1 MKIKSLLLNVL
12 SVGML
17 FSGFLALNTRIEQ
30 NVNPGIEEVGIE
42 YNNHTG
48 IKLADVKAAEIEG
61 VEYSKTYAQYA
72 KDSEGKYYVRF
83 ATAIKASSLDSIVY
97 HRAEMVGADETVY
110 EASDIE
116 VTTVYSHLTAN
127 GVNTYFD
134 GTDLVSEPNENTK
147 NYYWACYTIKFG
159 NENFHKSNLSVTLD
173 INETSTENV
182 KEITLTKLVNDSI
195 NNSLD
200 VDSAYAVSGATT
212 KYRMEGE
219 CADIH
224 YINNKNDVTKDTFSD
239 FYCIAFSDKLSNNLA
254 TRNLNN
260 CPDSHLTFN
269 FNSSHSYKVKLNL
282 MISAHGK
289 STPTFDLSKYIR
301 ITNDGI
307 VDNENVRYQVDLSEK
322 SFTWEEAV
330 PLVWGG
336 DVNDEYWRFK
346 NVEVEVGVY
355 KGANSLTIN
364 MIGVGGANI
373 DYIELDSSATFDGFD
388 NTHYNDDDSR
398 WFVETKPTDTE
409 TGVLTV
415 EKYFGEAL
423 KQYSYGI
430 PALKDESGNLNPL
443 YKVED
448 YGYSFRVKNE
458 TLKIKIGAV
467 STITIDDE
475 NVKFA
480 NGRNKLT
487 KDSGQLLT
495 DVDLSLVDGRKVTS
509 FDVYDAVTNARLG
522 VAKVGSYVFPDDDVI
537 LRPRAFIM
545 DGFTQLDPTGEQ
557 GTRKPQKRSEGTNFD
572 ETLFTSASTLGSIIV
587 GKDVEGIYG
596 EEGVQFGYTGTLP
609 KGAIFRA
616 NTKVGTTSA
625 VITMN
630 KAHQWAYTFKNAG
643 ENPINLRLNQVN
655 SGATVEPNDAG
666 VELVLQPGEAKQFV
680 ITISFTKGSANKN
693 ALSLFT
699 VLEDTVNLKMEM
711 AMSVKLA
718 K

>member
-17 FSGFLALNTRIEQ
+17 FSGFLALNTRIEK

-42 YNNHTG
+42 YNNNSG
-48 IKLADVKAAEIEG
+48 VKLADVKAAEIEG

-116 VTTVYSHLTAN
+116 VTTVYSYLTAN

-134 GTDLVSEPNENTK
+134 GTELVNEPNENTK
-147 NYYWACYTIKFG
+147 HYYWACYTIKFG

-173 INETSTENV
+173 INETSTENI
-182 KEITLTKLVNDSI
+182 KETTLSKLVIDSI

-200 VDSAYAVSGATT
+200 VDPAYAVSGATT

-289 STPTFDLSKYIR
+289 STPTFDLSKYIS

-355 KGANSLTIN
+355 KGANALTIN

-373 DYIELDSSATFDGFD
+373 DYIELDSSATFTGFD
-388 NTHYNDDDSR
+388 NNHYNEDTSR
-398 WFVETKPTDTE
+398 WFVKTKPTDTE

-415 EKYFGEAL
+415 EKNFNGAY
-423 KQYSYGI
+423 KQYSYGL

-443 YKVED
+443 YNEED

-458 TLKIKIGAV
+458 TLKIKLNAI
-467 STITIDDE
+467 STLTIDDE

-480 NGRNKLT
+480 NGTNSLTRASGELLT
-487 KDSGQLLT
+487 KD
-495 DVDLSLVDGRKVTS
+495 DLALVDGRYVS
-509 FDVYDAVTNARLG
+509 EFDVFDAASGVSLG
-522 VAKVGSYVFPDDDVI
+522 VAKVGTFTFLDDDAI
-537 LRPRAFIM
+537 LRPRAYLR
-545 DGFTQLDPTGEQ
+545 DGFTLLDPTGEQ
-557 GTRKPQKRSEGTNFD
+557 STRKPQCRTEGTSFD
-572 ETLFTSASTLGSIIV
+572 DKQFSAATQLGSRLV
-587 GKDVEGIYG
+587 GKGVEGIYA
-596 EEGVQFGYTGTLP
+596 ESGVEIKYNGTLP

-616 NTKVGTTSA
+616 NTKVGTSA

-630 KAHQWAYTFKNAG
+630 KAHQWAYTFKNTG
-643 ENPINLRLNQVN
+643 ENTIYLRLNQVN

-666 VELVLQPGEAKQFV
+666 VDLTLAPGEAKQFV

>member
-1 MKIKSLLLNVL
+1 
-12 SVGML
+12 
-17 FSGFLALNTRIEQ
+17 
-30 NVNPGIEEVGIE
+30 
-42 YNNHTG
+42 
-48 IKLADVKAAEIEG
+48 
-61 VEYSKTYAQYA
+61 
-72 KDSEGKYYVRF
+72 
-83 ATAIKASSLDSIVY
+83 
-97 HRAEMVGADETVY
+97 
-110 EASDIE
+110 
-116 VTTVYSHLTAN
+116 
-127 GVNTYFD
+127 
-134 GTDLVSEPNENTK
+134 
-147 NYYWACYTIKFG
+147 
-159 NENFHKSNLSVTLD
+159 
-173 INETSTENV
+173 
-182 KEITLTKLVNDSI
+182 
-195 NNSLD
+195 
-200 VDSAYAVSGATT
+200 
-212 KYRMEGE
+212 MEGE

-616 NTKVGTTSA
+616 NTKVGDTA

-630 KAHQWAYTFKNAG
+630 KAHQWAYTFKNTG
-643 ENPINLRLNQVN
+643 ENTIYLRLNQVN

-666 VELVLQPGEAKQFV
+666 VDLTLAPGEAKQFV

-711 AMSVKLA
+711 AMAVKLA